1 MGATSRTI
9 KITGFL
15 TAAGLAAG
23 GASLAQEGGLTFNG
37 LFRES
42 LQFSDNPDFTADA
55 TGTTL
60 QSVTS
65 ISFGLDSVTATD
77 ALSIDVG
84 AALRYTLATSDTQ
97 PVREGLYDP
106 FIAIAYERN
115 SATSLL
121 SFGASYRESDTGD
134 LSLVVDPDSQDL
146 IVDDGTTTRTSLSFG
161 LDTGIGEPFGLSI
174 DAFYLRRD
182 YTDTVDPDLVDNEF
196 FRFAG
201 AARFRVTPTTTASLI
216 ASYSDDNDLGTSG
229 FERKTTRIG
238 FGIDHEL
245 NETQAISLDVTSDVI
260 DTTDGGSTT
269 RDEGYSF
276 ILAYD
281 QALTN
286 GSLSIEA
293 SSILENIGSQNT
305 ISFSRNLDLPDGNLA
320 FVIGINNYGSSDIY
334 GLLGIEYARE
344 FRDAVLSARVRQEL
358 DQSTSSNDEFLNRLI
373 EFDYSKQINSVS
385 SWQASVGYFQ
395 SEDLTDGSN
404 TERSNFQISYR
415 RDLTQDWEVV
425 GGYRY
430 RALNSTDEADRTANT
445 LFLTFERPFETRP

>member
-23 GASLAQEGGLTFNG
+23 GAALAQDGGLTFNG
-37 LFRES
+37 IFGQS
-42 LQFSDNPDFTADA
+42 LEFSDNPDFTADA

-60 QSVTS
+60 RSVTS
-65 ISFGLDSVTATD
+65 LGFGLDSVTSSD
-77 ALSIDVG
+77 ALSIDLG
-84 AALRYTLATSDTQ
+84 AAWRYTLATSDTQ

-106 FIAIAYERN
+106 FLAIAYERN

-121 SFGASYRESDTGD
+121 AFGASIRESDTGN
-134 LSLVVDPDSQDL
+134 LSFVVDPDSQDL
-146 IVDDGTTTRTSLSFG
+146 VVDDGTTTRTSLSFG
-161 LDTGIGEPFGLSI
+161 LDTGIGEPFGLSL
-174 DAFYLRRD
+174 DAFYLRRN
-182 YTDTVDPDLVDNEF
+182 YTDTIDPDLVDNEF

-216 ASYSDDNDLGTSG
+216 ASYSDDNDLGTSD

-260 DTTDGGSTT
+260 DTTDGGVTST
-269 RDEGYSF
+269 DEGYSF

-281 QALTN
+281 QEVTN
-286 GSLSIEA
+286 GSFSIEA
-293 SSILENIGSQNT
+293 SSILENIGAQNT
-305 ISFSRNLDLPDGNLA
+305 LSFSRSLDLPDGNLA
-320 FVIGINNYGSSDIY
+320 FLVGINNYGSSDIY

-344 FRDAVLSARVRQEL
+344 FRDAVLSARVQQEL
-358 DQSTSSNDEFLNRLI
+358 DQSTTSNDEFLNRLI
-373 EFDYSKQINSVS
+373 EVDYSRQINSVS
-385 SWQASVGYFQ
+385 SWQASFGYFQ

-404 TERSNFQISYR
+404 TEQSNFQISYS
-415 RDLTQDWEVV
+415 RDLTQDWALV

-430 RALNSTDEADRTANT
+430 RDLTSTDEADRTSNT
-445 LFLTFERPFETRP
+445 LFLTLERPFSTRP